1 MSELPSH
8 RLVYVTAPDRDE
20 ALRIGRALVEERL
33 AACVNVLDGMKSI
46 YWWQGAVDS
55 ADEAVL
61 IAKTSAARLPALIE
75 AVRSLHGYSCPCV
88 VALPIV
94 DGNPDFLAWI
104 GREVTPESPAG

>member
-1 MSELPSH
+1 MSEPSTP

-20 ALRIGRALVEERL
+20 ALRIGRALVERRL
-33 AACVNVLDGMKSI
+33 AACANVLDGMSSI
-46 YWWQGAVDS
+46 YWWQGAVET
-55 ADEAVL
+55 AEEAVL

-104 GREVTPESPAG
+104 DGEVTPEAPAG